1 MSGGQGPSDR
11 TRIYTRTGDAG
22 QTGLL
27 GPRRVS
33 KDDPRVEAYGS
44 VDELNAWLGWA
55 RASCEAWPALKQEL
69 EGILVR
75 LQELLFVAGAELATD
90 PAVGST
96 DRLLRITRQDVEQ
109 VERWID
115 AAEAAL
121 VPLRHFILPGG
132 SPAAAAL
139 HVART
144 VARRAERRLV
154 TLAAREG
161 VRPELLAFFNRVSDL
176 LFVLARRAN
185 ALAGRADV
193 LWEPSRPPSG

>member
-1 MSGGQGPSDR
+1 MKGGPALPDR
-11 TRIYTRTGDAG
+11 PRIYTRTGDAG

-55 RASCEAWPALKQEL
+55 RAGCEGHPAPQQEL
-69 EGILVR
+69 EPILAR

-90 PAVGST
+90 PAAGGA
-96 DRLLRITRQDVEQ
+96 DRLPRISRQDVEQ
-109 VERWID
+109 LERWID

-121 VPLRHFILPGG
+121 APLRHFILPGG
-132 SPAAAAL
+132 STVAAAL

-144 VARRAERRLV
+144 VARRAERRV
-154 TLAAREG
+154 VALAARETL
-161 VRPELLAFFNRVSDL
+161 RPELLAFFNRLSDL
-176 LFVLARRAN
+176 LFVMARRAN

-193 LWEPSRPPSG
+193 LWDPSRPSSG